1 MRVKVHRE
9 MTISEAE
16 QIMAWVEYHE
26 EPETTEE
33 LIAAFDFEARSRG
46 FRKTSTAETSTAAC
60 ARTLH
65 EQWETAGRVYA

>member
-46 FRKTSTAETSTAAC
+46 FRKTSTAAC